1 MHRTARTRLAAAL
14 GTSGSKAA
22 VADDDDAVT
31 TSVLGF
37 VGSRVLPSWKS
48 LREWKKH
55 GGTRKQM

>member
-22 VADDDDAVT
+22 VAAAADDAVT

-37 VGSRVLPSWKS
+37 VGSRVLPS
-48 LREWKKH
+48 
-55 GGTRKQM
+55 